1 MTTILDHYKI
11 LGVSVG
17 AGINDVTSSY
27 KRLCRLY
34 HPDVN
39 NDPES
44 EELMKRINIA
54 YTVLRDKLKR
64 EAAFREY
71 MAYSRSTRRYASQ
84 EARTGGAEAGK
95 AETSRTETS
104 RAETES
110 EKEAYSVIHSYF
122 KALSSFDYSEAYD
135 CLSLYDKRHI
145 SRASFLE
152 WRTSVARLFP
162 MREFKVGERSAPA
175 TVTFNDDKVLQARKF
190 YVKVTEEDLKD
201 NTQNAGDVEKLVI
214 RENGVW
220 KVFLGYRNVH
230 ELTRT
235 FDERFEAGRKQDVA
249 KSFGEYYNGLY
260 PEYNM
265 FSAAGMR
272 KAALREIYRQKRFG
286 GNLTFAAISVSVSG
300 GREAGLD
307 ELLRSTART
316 INRTLRETDI
326 PAYVGD
332 GVFAILFVEL
342 KKKNAEYIVDRLAK
356 KIRGGA
362 GAQLGER
369 ADIEYAFESWPA
381 SSYADIGAMN
391 KVLGSFAKNYKDLM

>member
-1 MTTILDHYKI
+1 MVTILDHYKI

-34 HPDVN
+34 HPDIN

-54 YTVLRDKLKR
+54 YTVLREKLKR
-64 EAAFREY
+64 EAAFRERF
-71 MAYSRSTRRYASQ
+71 AYSRPARRYPGPETRAGAA
-84 EARTGGAEAGK
+84 ETYRTGVD
-95 AETSRTETS
+95 
-104 RAETES
+104 S
-110 EKEAYSVIHSYF
+110 EKEAYSVIYNYF
-122 KALSSFDYSEAYD
+122 KSLSAYSYSDAYD

-145 SRASFLE
+145 SRESFIE
-152 WRTSVARLFP
+152 WRKSVARLFP
-162 MREFKVGERSAPA
+162 MREFKVENKSAPA
-175 TVTFNDDKVLQARKF
+175 SVTFNDDKVFPARKYF
-190 YVKVTEEDLKD
+190 VAVTEEDLKD
-201 NTQNAGDVEKLVI
+201 NTDSAGNVEKLVI
-214 RENGVW
+214 NENGVW

-249 KSFGEYYNGLY
+249 KMLEEYYNGLY

-265 FSAAGMR
+265 LSAAGMR

-286 GNLTFAAISVSVSG
+286 GNLTFAAISVSLSG
-300 GREAGLD
+300 GREAGWD
-307 ELLRSTART
+307 ELLRSAAGT
-316 INRTLRETDI
+316 INRTLRETDT
-326 PAYVGD
+326 PAYAGD

-342 KKKNAEYIVDRLAK
+342 RKKNAEYIIDRLAK

-369 ADIEYAFESWPA
+369 ADIEYTFETWAPNSF
-381 SSYADIGAMN
+381 ADIGAMN
-391 KVLGSFAKNYKDLM
+391 KVIESLTKNSKELI